1 MRGRLN
7 ALRAADA
14 LMGATAK
21 VAMTAE
27 ELEMD
32 RGGDAGDGA
41 VCTDGGGDGAVGIY
55 GGRDKA
61 MGTDGAVKGDG
72 NGWRRSGWVRVVTEA
87 V

>member
-32 RGGDAGDGA
+32 RGGDGAVGIYGDGEGA
-41 VCTDGGGDGAVGIY
+41 VGTDGGGDGAVGIY
-55 GGRDKA
+55 GGRDKEWMEEVG
-61 MGTDGAVKGDG
+61 MGKSGD
-72 NGWRRSGWVRVVTEA
+72 
-87 V
+87 